1 MACACKG
8 RKSQKYLWT
17 GVVNGEETSIEYGT
31 ELEAKAKVMRKGG
44 SYKPVEPAR
53 G

>member
-8 RKSQKYLWT
+8 RKKQKYLWT
-17 GVVNGEETSIEYGT
+17 PPEGSD
-31 ELEAKAKVMRKGG
+31 LEATEYDSLIVARAKVQRHGG
-44 SYKPVEPAR
+44 SYVPVN

>member
-8 RKSQKYLWT
+8 RKKATYVWT
-17 GVVNGEETSIEYGT
+17 SADGVVTMTYNT

-44 SYKPVEPAR
+44 TYKTLTV
-53 G
+53 GG

>member
-8 RKSQKYLWT
+8 RSTTKYVWT
-17 GVVNGEETSIEYGT
+17 SADGSTSITYNT
-31 ELEAKAKVMRKGG
+31 EIEAKAKMIRKGG
-44 SYKPVEPAR
+44 SYKPKE